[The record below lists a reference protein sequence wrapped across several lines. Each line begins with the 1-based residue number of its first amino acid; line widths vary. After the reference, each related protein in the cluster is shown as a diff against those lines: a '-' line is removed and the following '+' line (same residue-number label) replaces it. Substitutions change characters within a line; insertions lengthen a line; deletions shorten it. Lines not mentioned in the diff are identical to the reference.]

1 MSERE
6 YYNSGSGKELYKF
19 KITVFSYKDVVDGF
33 QEKNNFTR
41 EEVTERLANE
51 LQLNA
56 WADAYPGMQEGIDWE
71 NSEEGK
77 KYIAKQKA
85 EEAEG

>member
-6 YYNSGSGKELYKF
+6 FYEF
-19 KITVFSYKDVVDGF
+19 KITVYSYKDVVDKF
-33 QEKNNFTR
+33 QERNNFTR
-41 EEVTERLANE
+41 EEVAERLAGN

-56 WADAYPGMQEGIDWE
+56 WADSYPEMQADIDWE

-77 KYIAKQKA
+77 KYIAEQESKVRP
-85 EEAEG
+85 EDG

>member
-1 MSERE
+1 MSKRE
-6 YYNSGSGKELYKF
+6 CYEF
-19 KITVFSYKDVVDGF
+19 QITVYSYKDVVDRF
-33 QEKNNFTR
+33 QEKNNLMR
-41 EEVTERLANE
+41 EEVAKYLEGQ

-56 WADAYPGMQEGIDWE
+56 WADAYPEMQSYFDWE

>member
-6 YYNSGSGKELYKF
+6 YYAF
-19 KITVFSYKDVVDGF
+19 KITVYSYKDVVDEF

-41 EEVTERLANE
+41 EEVAERLADE

-56 WADAYPGMQEGIDWE
+56 WGDAYPGMQEGIDWE

-77 KYIAKQKA
+77 KFIAEQEAK
-85 EEAEG
+85 EAEG